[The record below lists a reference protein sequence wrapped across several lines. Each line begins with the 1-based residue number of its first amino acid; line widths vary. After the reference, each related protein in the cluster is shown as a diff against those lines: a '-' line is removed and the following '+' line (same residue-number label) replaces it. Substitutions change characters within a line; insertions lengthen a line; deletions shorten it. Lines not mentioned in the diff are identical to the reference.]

1 MNTKSLSSP
10 LTAPPK
16 NPNVGNGG
24 QGPTSP
30 ASSDS
35 QLKADRVILGNL
47 PSARRMTGEQ
57 AEQRSRTVRRLRLIL
72 PVIAVLLV
80 GVFLLLGQSSEED
93 SAFLDDLKVDEIVA
107 EEALVINPQFSGIDS
122 AGKPYQITANT
133 AAQNPDK
140 DDLVNLEGPKAVLTD
155 DYAETVATAKTGFF
169 RSGQKILDL
178 KENVIFER
186 IINGKSYTLRS
197 EAAVVGIEEQ
207 TLKSSEGVSGE
218 TLDGKL
224 RADEME
230 VFNQDGRV
238 ILKGN
243 VRMKFEPDLINNETN
258 EFPNGQESSLI
269 KSAPSPQTSDPIA
282 ANKTSQN

>member
-16 NPNVGNGG
+16 NPNIGNGG
-24 QGPTSP
+24 KGPTSP
-30 ASSDS
+30 ASSDG

-47 PSARRMTGEQ
+47 PSARRLTGQQ

-72 PVIAVLLV
+72 PVIAVLLI

-107 EEALVINPQFSGIDS
+107 EEALVINPKFSGIDS

-155 DYAETVATAKTGFF
+155 DNAETVATAKTGFF
-169 RSGQKILDL
+169 RSGQKVLDL

-258 EFPNGQESSLI
+258 EFPSREESSLI
-269 KSAPSPQTSDPIA
+269 KSAPNTP
-282 ANKTSQN
+282 NR

>member
-1 MNTKSLSSP
+1 M
-10 LTAPPK
+10 
-16 NPNVGNGG
+16 
-24 QGPTSP
+24 
-30 ASSDS
+30 
-35 QLKADRVILGNL
+35 
-47 PSARRMTGEQ
+47 
-57 AEQRSRTVRRLRLIL
+57 
-72 PVIAVLLV
+72 
-80 GVFLLLGQSSEED
+80 
-93 SAFLDDLKVDEIVA
+93 
-107 EEALVINPQFSGIDS
+107 
-122 AGKPYQITANT
+122 
-133 AAQNPDK
+133 
-140 DDLVNLEGPKAVLTD
+140 VNLEGPKAVLTD
-155 DYAETVATAKTGFF
+155 DNAETVATAKTGFF
-169 RSGQKILDL
+169 RSGQKVLDL

-258 EFPNGQESSLI
+258 EFPSREESSLI
-269 KSAPSPQTSDPIA
+269 KSAPNTP
-282 ANKTSQN
+282 NR